1 MQVGLLLIGSMVGAV
16 AAAALVL
23 SGHSI
28 LLALAAYSVVGALGC
43 VVAVVLGCVLSRVF
57 GLQKDLLAEG

>member
-43 VVAVVLGCVLSRVF
+43 IVAVVLGCALSRVL
-57 GLQKDLLAEG
+57 GLQSDLLAEG

>member
-16 AAAALVL
+16 AASALIL

-43 VVAVVLGCVLSRVF
+43 VVAVVLGCALSRVF
-57 GLQKDLLAEG
+57 GLKADPHAEG